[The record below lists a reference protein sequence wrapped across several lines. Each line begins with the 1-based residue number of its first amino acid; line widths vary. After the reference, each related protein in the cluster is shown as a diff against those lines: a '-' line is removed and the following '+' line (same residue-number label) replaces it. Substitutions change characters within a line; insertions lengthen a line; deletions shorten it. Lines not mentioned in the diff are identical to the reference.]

1 MHFCVRTHDI
11 LYQHTISYESYVR
24 LSIPK
29 YSWASG
35 WSKFIEN
42 NLGIRKI
49 SSYVPEVDGNRQ
61 RTPLRAYV
69 SKTRRIAPMDWLRI
83 WYLISVAPEEN
94 AAPKSDMIGM

>member
-1 MHFCVRTHDI
+1 MRED
-11 LYQHTISYESYVR
+11 TISYESYVR

-42 NLGIRKI
+42 NLGIRKN
-49 SSYVPEVDGNRQ
+49 SSYVPEVDNNRQ

-69 SKTRRIAPMDWLRI
+69 SKTRRIAATDSLRI
-83 WYLISVAPEEN
+83 WDLISVALEEK
-94 AAPKSDMIGM
+94 ADPKSDMIGT